1 MAGIKAWLKSVSLE
15 QHYDVF
21 AANSIELDIV
31 AALTEIDL
39 IELGLNLGDRK
50 RMMRAIKDLQE
61 RQDEDIGDKSERSA
75 HSDIFRVIGSGASDV
90 IPERRYLT
98 LVFID
103 LVGSTRLSNQLD
115 LEEYRA
121 VLHDYQA
128 LCFEIVRRHQGH
140 IAQFIGDGVVA
151 YFGYPTVEE
160 NDAER
165 AVTAGLEICSSI
177 NKIKHGDGQSIRI
190 RVGISSGEA
199 VVDGHS
205 NLGGLVFGE
214 VPNMAARVQELADPG
229 TVAISEYT
237 KQLIGRN
244 FDCEWRGK
252 QSLKGFETPVG
263 IWRVLSLEQPVL
275 RFQARHGT
283 SGAPFVNRV
292 DEIAIIKKHWREAR
306 RGRGQAVMLSG
317 EAGIGKSRL
326 VEAATHDFEAR
337 RCLRLSFQCSPNHE
351 RSAHFPVISCI
362 SHMADFRRSDSVD
375 QKLRKLK
382 LLLSEWAE
390 VTEKHLPLFANALSI
405 PTTVEDKQT
414 KLPSDRLKAQFQ
426 DALVQTVAALAH
438 RRPVLLLFE
447 DLHWIDPSTEE
458 IIELLIARLRSKPVL
473 IVCTFRPTYHPPWI
487 GKNDTVSI
495 KISRLDRDHVH
506 QMLDELLQSERVT
519 QEMKDEIATRTDGVP
534 LFAEEMA
541 RMVENRFTE
550 PDEQTFDQTALAL
563 PPTLKELLWA
573 MIDKL
578 DSAREIV
585 PICAA
590 IGRNILPAMISAV
603 SNQSIKS
610 TLAMLDELVAAQ
622 MLVRSGVSTDGTYSF
637 RHALIREAA
646 YDLMLPSRARAVHR
660 RIAEVMA
667 TSFRDLVSQNPE
679 LLAQHYS
686 RAELPRQA
694 RDAWQQAAIISSE
707 RFANEET
714 IHHLNEALSE
724 NAKIE
729 PSPDRDREEID
740 LRKMLN
746 VALST
751 RAFGSKEVLK
761 NLDRF
766 RHLLDKSAASSADAF
781 LAVHVQFGA
790 QLTLGDP
797 LGALALCD
805 YLDEVAQRTQNST
818 MAALA
823 AHNIGMSN
831 FMLGRLDE
839 AISAFDRAI
848 AVRGQSAPD
857 DIFHYHEADIYLV
870 DLAMR
875 CWAKALKD
883 GDNSELRSEITD
895 LVARIRNEPHAFTR
909 CYGLN
914 ILATAYQILGET
926 EDLLELVDS
935 AIEISREREF
945 HYWTAWGRILRG
957 WAQSSNGQHTEGI
970 AEISAGIED
979 YLQTGSTQIVL
990 YAQTLL
996 ADAHSLAG
1004 EIPEGLKVIDQIR
1017 SGEKTWSVRYQ
1028 LPFTNRVEEA
1038 LRAGQVE
1045 ASEK

>member
-1 MAGIKAWLKSVSLE
+1 MAGIRTWLKSISLE
-15 QHYDVF
+15 QYNDAF
-21 AANSIELDIV
+21 DANSIDLDVV
-31 AALTEIDL
+31 ATLTETDL

-50 RMMRAIKDLQE
+50 RMMLAIADLQAQQYAKTGDSPMRSAPPDILRAIGAD
-61 RQDEDIGDKSERSA
+61 
-75 HSDIFRVIGSGASDV
+75 ASDH

-128 LCFEIVRRHQGH
+128 LCFEIIRRHQGH
-140 IAQFIGDGVVA
+140 IAQFVGDGVVA

-165 AVTAGLEICSSI
+165 AVIAGLEICESI
-177 NKIKHGDGQSIRI
+177 KKIKHGDGQTIGV
-190 RVGISSGEA
+190 RVGVSSGDA

-205 NLGGLVFGE
+205 SLGGLVFGE
-214 VPNMAARVQELADPG
+214 VPNMAARIQELADPG

-244 FDCEWRGK
+244 FICDWMGK
-252 QSLKGFETPVG
+252 QNLKGFEKPVG
-263 IWRVLSLEQPVL
+263 VWRVLSSEQPVL
-275 RFQARHGT
+275 RFKARHGI
-283 SGAPFVNRV
+283 SVAPFVNRA
-292 DEIAIIKKHWREAR
+292 DEIEIIKKNWRAAR
-306 RGRGQAVMLSG
+306 RGKGKAVMLSG

-326 VEAATHDFEAR
+326 VEAATDGFEAR

-351 RSAHFPVISCI
+351 RSAHFPVVSCI
-362 SHMADFRRSDSVD
+362 SHMADFRRSDTVD
-375 QKLRKLK
+375 QKLKKLK
-382 LLLSEWAE
+382 LLFSEWSE
-390 VTEKHLPLFANALSI
+390 VTERHLPLFANALSLPMTI
-405 PTTVEDKQT
+405 EEEQT

-426 DALVQTVAALAH
+426 DALVQTVAALARH
-438 RRPVLLLFE
+438 RPVLLLFE

-458 IIELLIARLRSKPVL
+458 VIELLIKRLRSEPVL
-473 IVCTFRPTYHPPWI
+473 IVCTFRPTYRPPWI
-487 GKNDTVSI
+487 GKSDVVSLE
-495 KISRLDRDHVH
+495 ISRLDRDHVH
-506 QMLDELLQSERVT
+506 QMLDELLQSEQVT
-519 QEMKDEIATRTDGVP
+519 QEMKDQIATRTDGVP

-541 RMVENRFTE
+541 RMVENKFT
-550 PDEQTFDQTALAL
+550 DLGDQTINQNTLAL

-603 SNQSIKS
+603 SNHSIKE
-610 TLAMLDELVAAQ
+610 TLGMLDELVEAQ
-622 MLVRSGVSTDGTYSF
+622 MLVRRGISTDGTYSF

-646 YDLMLPSRARAVHR
+646 YDLMLPSRARAVHS
-660 RIAEVMA
+660 RIADVMA
-667 TSFRDLVSQNPE
+667 ASFNDLVAQNPE
-679 LLAQHYS
+679 LLAQHYA
-686 RAELPRQA
+686 RADLPRQA
-694 RDAWQQAAIISSE
+694 RDAWQQAAIISND

-729 PSPDRDREEID
+729 PSPDRDQEEIT

-766 RHLLDKSAASSADAF
+766 RDLLDRSAASSADAF

-805 YLDEVAQRTQNST
+805 YLNEVAQRTQNPT
-818 MAALA
+818 MEALA
-823 AHNIGMSN
+823 AHNIGMGN
-831 FMLGRLDE
+831 FMLGKLDE
-839 AISAFDRAI
+839 AISAFDRAT
-848 AVRGQSAPD
+848 ALRGQTAPD
-857 DIFHYHEADIYLV
+857 DVFHYHEADIYLV
-870 DLAMR
+870 DLAMG
-875 CWAKALKD
+875 CWAKTLKD
-883 GDNSELRSEITD
+883 GDSAELRSEITD
-895 LVARIRNEPHAFTR
+895 LAARIRNEPHAFTR

-914 ILATAYQILGET
+914 ILATAYQILGNT
-926 EDLLELVDS
+926 EDLLDLVDS
-935 AIEISREREF
+935 AIEISQEREF

-957 WAQSSNGQHTEGI
+957 WAQSSNGQHADGI
-970 AEISAGIED
+970 AEISAGIEN

-996 ADAHSLAG
+996 ADAHLLAG
-1004 EIPEGLKVIDQIR
+1004 EVSDGLKVIAHVR
-1017 SGEKTWSVRYQ
+1017 SGEKSWSVRYQ
-1028 LPFTNRVEEA
+1028 LPFTD
-1038 LRAGQVE
+1038 QVE
-1045 ASEK
+1045 TRLLSARSEDPLK